1 MLLSAVSPRIV
12 ASLIHYAAQE
22 KNNEIL
28 GQTYMV
34 RNEQKAKSILR
45 RILEAQSEARQAAIG
60 RHMSGLARNW
70 IEEKPGKRALR
81 EVERARRKALA
92 RSAAG
97 GPPEAGPYAAAR
109 KAFSGLAIL
118 VREAALN
125 IPLSWLGGRCQDIR
139 GASNLRLLLPMEVL
153 KNSPDMALAL
163 NKLGLLKNG
172 VSFELVVTGV
182 TDGDIE
188 AVKRLERAD
197 IKSALRLPANV
208 RISLITEAEIR
219 ERAVALGRDASLP
232 KVRACLTKDI
242 YLETLGRERP
252 GKGEYMA
259 IAAAVDTKEEAEG
272 LKAEEDGLSKE
283 LDENLSMLL
292 LVRPQA
298 DKTAFSLGAIISSW
312 LLNIRQ
318 KNGPSISIILPEM
331 VSPAEMLKTLG
342 EAVRNAWQALSAA

>member
-1 MLLSAVSPRIV
+1 
-12 ASLIHYAAQE
+12 
-22 KNNEIL
+22 
-28 GQTYMV
+28 
-34 RNEQKAKSILR
+34 
-45 RILEAQSEARQAAIG
+45 
-60 RHMSGLARNW
+60 
-70 IEEKPGKRALR
+70 
-81 EVERARRKALA
+81 
-92 RSAAG
+92 
-97 GPPEAGPYAAAR
+97 
-109 KAFSGLAIL
+109 
-118 VREAALN
+118 
-125 IPLSWLGGRCQDIR
+125 
-139 GASNLRLLLPMEVL
+139 
-153 KNSPDMALAL
+153 
-163 NKLGLLKNG
+163 
-172 VSFELVVTGV
+172 
-182 TDGDIE
+182 
-188 AVKRLERAD
+188 VKRLERAD